1 MSQTHERRPGGT
13 ERRSGEAAAKQVL
26 TCQCNGGSRQATPPI
41 VARVVHIEPGAV
53 TRVVVVSC
61 PYCQA
66 EHRHR
71 WPVGMTDVGPRI
83 APCSLRPPADMRRAY
98 WVETADGCDAR

>member
-13 ERRSGEAAAKQVL
+13 ERRSGEVTAKQALSV
-26 TCQCNGGSRQATPPI
+26 QSSGDRRQGAPPL
-41 VARVVHIEPGAV
+41 VARAVHVEPGDS
-53 TRVVVVSC
+53 TRVVVVAC

-71 WPVGMTDVGPRI
+71 WPVGMPDVGPRI

-98 WVETADGCDAR
+98 WVETSDGGNAR